1 MTKQVSLYAFIQLRV
16 SELRDS
22 GKIRTAETYSTT
34 MNSIKRYLNGKD
46 VPLRQITAE
55 LVNRYENWL
64 LTSGVSRN
72 TSSFYIRILRSVY
85 NQAADRGFAPS
96 ANPFRHVYTGVDK
109 TRKRAV
115 SLDTIRRI
123 KKMYLSYS
131 PALSFARD
139 MFLFSFY
146 TRGMSFVDM
155 AYLRR
160 SDVHKNVL
168 TYARNKTGQTLSIRW
183 EECMQEIVDRYP
195 ENPNG
200 FLLPIITRPGDYRN
214 QYRNVL
220 FKVNSGLKEISQL
233 LNLPVPLTTYVA
245 RHSWASIAYSQSV
258 PLSVITEGLGHDSER
273 TTRIYLASVLGDKVD
288 RANQMIIDLL

>member
-1 MTKQVSLYAFIQLRV
+1 
-16 SELRDS
+16 
-22 GKIRTAETYSTT
+22 
-34 MNSIKRYLNGKD
+34 
-46 VPLRQITAE
+46 
-55 LVNRYENWL
+55 
-64 LTSGVSRN
+64 
-72 TSSFYIRILRSVY
+72 
-85 NQAADRGFAPS
+85 
-96 ANPFRHVYTGVDK
+96 
-109 TRKRAV
+109 
-115 SLDTIRRI
+115 
-123 KKMYLSYS
+123 
-131 PALSFARD
+131 

-200 FLLPIITRPGDYRN
+200 FLLPIITRPGDFRN

-233 LNLPVPLTTYVA
+233 LNLPIPLTTYVA